1 MMSIDETLW
10 SNEHAFAHPVMIEM
24 NLMYII
30 LTSYWKTS
38 MNKFLGKFLVNEI
51 YLFII
56 IILMIVYSQTL
67 FL

>member
-38 MNKFLGKFLVNEI
+38 MN
-51 YLFII
+51 
-56 IILMIVYSQTL
+56 ILMIVYSQTL